1 MTTSLTRR
9 YTWRPW
15 QPADEGALR
24 TAHAS
29 QCGRLRTW
37 FDFPNLRD
45 PRYIWALTA
54 ERAGEAR
61 GVIAAH
67 ATLEGMIVGG
77 EAAMMRDLIEH
88 RSWFLD
94 QLRVRGADE
103 VHAFVPRAGL
113 RALEPLL
120 GRLGFRRSNE
130 AFLPMY
136 QSL

>member
-1 MTTSLTRR
+1 MTTSLASR
-9 YTWRPW
+9 YCWRPW
-15 QPADEGALR
+15 QPADDAALR
-24 TAHAS
+24 LAHAA
-29 QCGRLRTW
+29 QCSRLHTW
-37 FDFPNLRD
+37 FEFPNLLD

-54 ERAGEAR
+54 ERGGEAR

-77 EAAMMRDLIEH
+77 EAAMMRDLAEH
-88 RSWFLD
+88 TSWFVD
-94 QLRVRGADE
+94 QLRALGADE

-130 AFLPMY
+130 AFLPLY
-136 QSL
+136 QSI